1 MPPKK
6 DVTGADGAKLLAGFE
21 DKETKL
27 LAAAFLSSL
36 AADKVSNVKLH
47 FPLEGSRARTC
58 VHMHSQCL
66 AILRALSRERCLT
79 ESQYD
84 YEVMA
89 NLTGNTA
96 GSLKKMWPPVKKK
109 AIEAHPSFAT
119 FLGTD
124 GANISAPTTAAGSRK
139 RKAAADNDV
148 EDADPKSAADKSE
161 NTDKTDSKVETKKKA
176 PAKGKGR
183 PAKKSKKEVK
193 DEEDSADGG
202 DGLG

>member
-1 MPPKK
+1 
-6 DVTGADGAKLLAGFE
+6 V
-21 DKETKL
+21 
-27 LAAAFLSSL
+27 
-36 AADKVSNVKLH
+36 
-47 FPLEGSRARTC
+47 RTC
-58 VHMHSQCL
+58 AHMHSQCL
-66 AILRALSRERCLT
+66 AILHALSGEQCLIGP
-79 ESQYD
+79 QYD

-124 GANISAPTTAAGSRK
+124 GANISAPKTAAGGRK
-139 RKAAADNDV
+139 RKAVADNDV
-148 EDADPKSAADKSE
+148 EDADPKSAADQSDSNDKADS
-161 NTDKTDSKVETKKKA
+161 KTDSKADNKVETKKKA
-176 PAKGKGR
+176 LAKGKGR

-202 DGLG
+202 DGLGQYTCKANIEQWLNSTDGPSDNKQKDIEEEA